1 MRFDLHCHTTASDGG
16 LSPTEIVM
24 RAENMQVDVLAITDH
39 DTTAGIAEAQACAKH
54 LQIITGTEIST
65 AWHAFDIHIVGL
77 NLDIAHQGLQ
87 EQLLEQRDKREVRA
101 KEMSRRLAKAGIDN
115 VYADA
120 KQIAGSAPI
129 TRSHFA
135 KVLVERGIA
144 ANFNKVFDKYLS
156 RGNTG
161 YVPNNWMSMGD
172 AIDIIHQAG
181 GVAVLA
187 HPTHYDLSNKW
198 VRKLLAE
205 FAELGG
211 DGVEVAMPQMSK
223 DQLQWIA
230 ELAEQNGL
238 AASQGSDFH
247 HPSPWRELGRGLQL
261 PEKCQAI
268 WQQWP
273 GFSPEST
280 R

>member
-39 DTTAGIAEAQACAKH
+39 DTTAGIAEAQASAKH

-77 NLDIAHQGLQ
+77 NLDITHQGLQ

-115 VYADA
+115 VYEDA

-223 DQLQWIA
+223 DQLQWLA

>member
-39 DTTAGIAEAQACAKH
+39 DTTAGIAEAKANAKH
-54 LQIITGTEIST
+54 VQIITGTEIST

-77 NLDIAHQGLQ
+77 NIDVTSTELQ
-87 EQLLEQRDKREVRA
+87 RHLAEQRDKREVRA
-101 KEMSRRLAKAGIDN
+101 QEMNLRLAKAGIHD
-115 VYADA
+115 VYSDA
-120 KQIAGSAPI
+120 KQLAGNAPI

-172 AIDIIHQAG
+172 AIEIIHQAG

-223 DQLQWIA
+223 DQLLWLA
-230 ELAEQNGL
+230 DLAEQNGL
-238 AASQGSDFH
+238 RASQGSDFH

-268 WQQWP
+268 WQLWP
-273 GFSPEST
+273 GFSPESN